1 MSYLREESSQ
11 GAEQRNRAKFVA
23 VSQVRFQFSSLL
35 LFLFSQ
41 DLPAD
46 STDAGFET
54 QSADNLFEQ
63 RVLSSR
69 ACQDGLHLDLVRQLH
84 VVAL

>member
-1 MSYLREESSQ
+1 VSYLWEESSQ
-11 GAEQRNRAKFVA
+11 GAAQRNRAKFVA
-23 VSQVRFQFSSLL
+23 ISQIRFQFSSLL

-54 QSADNLFEQ
+54 QSANDLSEQ
-63 RVLSSR
+63 YVLP
-69 ACQDGLHLDLVRQLH
+69 AGAGQNGLHLNFVGT
-84 VVAL
+84 